1 MKDSGGI
8 TMEYNNEKDSNLLYQ
23 QRIWGHGYRKGKAQ
37 GYDNGFDDGWKDGA
51 ITATG
56 IATGVVVSIIAIA
69 VAVGSLFQQEDKK

>member
-8 TMEYNNEKDSNLLYQ
+8 TMEYNNEKDNNMLYQ

-37 GYDNGFDDGWKDGA
+37 GYENGFDDGWKDGA
-51 ITATG
+51 ITATE
-56 IATGVVVSIIAIA
+56 IAVAVVGGLGAIA